1 MAIIYSYPQAIPK
14 ASDFIIGTVTYDAS
28 ATNPTREN
36 PTRQFKIADLA
47 ATLPGNQ
54 YTLTSAS
61 QGSSSL
67 IQLTDGAGALSG
79 TVNVTAGA
87 GITLQAST
95 ANNIVITNDGVA
107 SFTAAAT
114 TFINPGLAVVSG
126 VTSIAPYL
134 SATGTPGGANY
145 LRGDNTWSTP
155 VTTLDTTDGTFV
167 NLTPNTAST
176 GAVTVTADLSATGA
190 PGNSNYLRGD
200 NQWFTP
206 VNSLTTTDGTF
217 INLTPNTAATG
228 TVTVTADLSATG
240 SASNQTFLRGD
251 NQWAIPGGGGTVIG
265 TGTTGKVTKWKS
277 TSEIEDSIITEIGTT
292 ISVGGNFSTQG
303 AEINK
308 YLTDGAGNKGTDG
321 QLLSSTTVGAD
332 REIAWVDAP
341 ATGVVE
347 IIAGT
352 GIGIS
357 PDPGTGTV
365 TITNTLPVGGS
376 PVSGGGTA
384 NYGTKW
390 VNNSSVTTSPIL
402 FDNAAGAGAYMDL
415 GRLSNPDNGGQM
427 EVRAFSLSLYAQ
439 LLDENQ
445 SPGSTDYLLK
455 ATSSGVQWFDPS
467 AIYIKYTETSTV
479 NMDFVDTDVTL
490 GGGSSS
496 NTKAASQLAIK
507 SYVDS
512 TAAGSGSLIYQG
524 GYDASTN
531 TPDLTTSP
539 NSIKQGWTYAVTVA
553 GDASGFWSPTLG
565 IGDLII
571 ANQDNPTAATEWT
584 EVQSNIDVATAT
596 VLGIANFPTAGGLSV
611 TAGAVS
617 MPNTG
622 VTAAVYT
629 APTIT
634 IDAKGRITAAT
645 DNPLVGTV
653 TSVALAA
660 PSAFTVSG
668 SPITD
673 AGTLTLA
680 GAGSNTQ
687 FIDGTGSLQST
698 SALNPTLG
706 LVTDGTNVDMR
717 LEASGLLL
725 STVQFTA
732 GSAMEITQSS
742 GNNMLIDLDDSGV
755 TAGTYF
761 MPQIVVDA
769 KGRITSA
776 TPTSGITGGGTL
788 GKIPKFSATNSV
800 TDSIMTET
808 TGLITTA
815 GSIKPTSITDTN
827 NGIGTAGQ
835 VLSSTGSALDW
846 IDNTGEGYDFNSS
859 TAGNNVDLNLT
870 STSGTDDSTV
880 LFTAGSNMT
889 ITQSGG
895 ANVTFASE
903 EINEIAVTVQN
914 VGGNNKYFIDGAQQ
928 QSLELVAGFTYR
940 LDQSDSSNSTHP
952 LLFSTNPNN
961 SPSAPYTTGVTVVG
975 TPGSAGAYTQIIL
988 EQDTPKLYYY
998 CQNHANMGGEVID
1011 PRAADTFTSF
1021 TATDGTFVNL
1031 TPNTTQTGVVTLAGD
1046 LSATG
1051 TPGTGNFLR
1060 GDNTWASV
1068 PAAYTLNLTG
1078 NSGGPVTVPTGS
1090 TIDIE
1095 AAGGLDTAIVSSGTN
1110 RIATISPDYTTAA
1123 NIVLASAD
1131 GTSDTL
1137 VDADDI
1143 LFSNGNTVKH
1153 ANLSQIKSYVGG
1165 VNASLAKNDYT
1176 SNGTQTDFVL
1186 SNAPFS
1192 RLFTNVFINGVYQEK
1207 ETYTVTGTTL
1217 AFLTAPPTG
1226 LSIEVITTV
1235 ASSVVPGANSLTNYQ
1250 TTGDGTTIAFNLPAS
1265 PANINFTNVY
1275 INGVYQNK
1283 TTYNVAGSTLS
1294 FTAGAPATG
1303 DLIEVM
1309 IITSASLVQFDP
1321 QNYTTSTISAST
1333 TAVKNTLYVFTA
1345 DLTLTLPATPSDGDS
1360 IKISNL
1366 SAVATC
1372 ILARNGS
1379 LIMGNA
1385 TDLTLNNA
1393 VASFELIYSGA
1404 TKGWVIIG
1412 PQ

>member
-1 MAIIYSYPQAIPK
+1 MAIIYTYPVATPK
-14 ASDFIIGTVTYDAS
+14 GSDYLIGTVTYDAS

-36 PTRQFKIADLA
+36 PTRQFRIADLA
-47 ATLPGNQ
+47 AVLPGNNF
-54 YTLTSAS
+54 TLSSIA
-61 QGSSSL
+61 QGNGST
-67 IQLTDGAGALSG
+67 IQLIDGSGALAG
-79 TVNVTAGA
+79 TVAITAGT
-87 GITLQAST
+87 GISLTNST
-95 ANNIVITNDGVA
+95 ANNIVIDNVGLTGITPID
-107 SFTAAAT
+107 S
-114 TFINPGLAVVSG
+114 TFITLNETAGANNTINLEAL
-126 VTSIAPYL
+126 L
-134 SATGTPGGANY
+134 SATGTPSATNF
-145 LRGDNTWSTP
+145 LRGDNAWIEP
-155 VTTLDTTDGTFV
+155 VNTLTTTDGTFV
-167 NLTPNTAST
+167 NLTPNAAST
-176 GAVTVTADLSATGA
+176 GAVTVTADLSATGTA
-190 PGNSNYLRGD
+190 GTSNYLRGD

-206 VNSLTTTDGTF
+206 VNSLTTTDGTY

-265 TGTTGKVTKWKS
+265 TGTAGKLTKWIA
-277 TSEIEDSIITEIGTT
+277 TSEVGDSIITELGTT
-292 ISVGGNFSTQG
+292 ISVAGNFSTQG

-321 QLLSSTTVGAD
+321 QLLSSTTVGGD
-332 REIAWVDAP
+332 KEISWIDAP
-341 ATGVVE
+341 ASGVATINTNTPNQLGITNGSGPTTTLDIAIQSITGS
-347 IIAGT
+347 GT
-352 GIGIS
+352 TALTTTADIVTYVTNLNYGAVDS
-357 PDPGTGTV
+357 VTSADTD
-365 TITNTLPVGGS
+365 TITI
-376 PVSGGGTA
+376 GGTTA
-384 NYGTKW
+384 NPTIDTNTAAPITSGLNLATGGDIVTY
-390 VNNSSVTTSPIL
+390 VTTNINDRIRNIVDPTGAQ
-402 FDNAAGAGAYMDL
+402 DAA
-415 GRLSNPDNGGQM
+415 
-427 EVRAFSLSLYAQ
+427 
-439 LLDENQ
+439 
-445 SPGSTDYLLK
+445 
-455 ATSSGVQWFDPS
+455 
-467 AIYIKYTETSTV
+467 
-479 NMDFVDTDVTL
+479 
-490 GGGSSS
+490 
-496 NTKAASQLAIK
+496 TKN
-507 SYVDS
+507 YVDQNVV
-512 TAAGSGSLIYQG
+512 GSLVFQG
-524 GYDASTN
+524 GYNASTN
-531 TPDLTTSP
+531 APDLTTSP
-539 NSIKQGWTYAVTVA
+539 NSIKKGWTYAVTVA
-553 GDASGFWSPTLG
+553 GDASGFWIPTLN
-565 IGDLII
+565 IGDLVI
-571 ANQDNPTAATEWT
+571 ANIDNPTSISDWT
-584 EVQSNIDVATAT
+584 EVQGNIDVATDT
-596 VLGIANFPTAGGLSV
+596 VKGIASFPTAGGLSV
-611 TAGAVS
+611 STGEVS
-617 MPNTG
+617 LPNTG
-622 VTAAVYT
+622 VTAASYT
-629 APTIT
+629 APFLT
-634 IDAKGRITAAT
+634 IDAKGRITSAT
-645 DNPLVGTV
+645 DNPAVGTV

-660 PSAFTVSG
+660 PSAFTVTG
-668 SPITD
+668 SPITNS
-673 AGTLTLA
+673 GTLTLA
-680 GAGSNTQ
+680 GAGTNTQ
-687 FIDGTGSLQST
+687 FIDGTGALQST

-706 LVTDGTNVDMR
+706 VVTDGSNVDMR
-717 LEASGLLL
+717 LEAGGLLL

-788 GKIPKFSATNSV
+788 GKIPKFSATSSI

-827 NGIGTAGQ
+827 NGIGTVGQ

-880 LFTAGSNMT
+880 LFTAGGNMT

-903 EINEIAVTVQN
+903 EINEIAVTVQS

-1011 PRAADTFTSF
+1011 PRATSADSF
-1021 TATDGTFVNL
+1021 TATSGTFINF
-1031 TPNTTQTGVVTLAGD
+1031 TPTTTQTGAVTLTGD

-1095 AAGGLDTAIVSSGTN
+1095 AAAGLDTAIVSSGTN

-1165 VNASLAKNDYT
+1165 VNASLAKDDYT

-1192 RLFTNVFINGVYQEK
+1192 RLYTNVFINGVYQEK

-1235 ASSVVPGANSLTNYQ
+1235 ANNTVPGANSLTNYQ

-1283 TTYNVAGSTLS
+1283 TTYNIAGSTLS

-1372 ILARNGS
+1372 VLARNGS
-1379 LIMGNA
+1379 LIMGSA

>member
-1 MAIIYSYPQAIPK
+1 MAIIYTYPVATPK
-14 ASDFIIGTVTYDAS
+14 GSDYLIGTVTYDAS
-28 ATNPTREN
+28 AANPTREN
-36 PTRQFKIADLA
+36 PTRQFRIADLA
-47 ATLPGNQ
+47 AVLPGNNF
-54 YTLTSAS
+54 TLSSIA
-61 QGSSSL
+61 QGNGST
-67 IQLTDGAGALSG
+67 IQLIDGSGALAG
-79 TVNVTAGA
+79 TVSVTAGI
-87 GITLQAST
+87 GISLTNST
-95 ANNIVITNDGVA
+95 ANNIIIDNAGLAGITPID
-107 SFTAAAT
+107 S
-114 TFINPGLAVVSG
+114 TFITLTETAGANNTINLEAL
-126 VTSIAPYL
+126 L
-134 SATGTPGGANY
+134 SATGTPSATNF
-145 LRGDNTWSTP
+145 LRGDNSWVEP
-155 VTTLDTTDGTFV
+155 VNTLTTTDGTFV
-167 NLTPNTAST
+167 NLTPNAAST
-176 GAVTVTADLSATGA
+176 GAVTVTADLSATGTA
-190 PGNSNYLRGD
+190 GTSNYLRGD

-206 VNSLTTTDGTF
+206 VNSLTTTDGTY

-251 NQWAIPGGGGTVIG
+251 NIWATPGGGGTVIG
-265 TGTTGKVTKWKS
+265 TGTAGKLTKWIA
-277 TSEIEDSIITEIGTT
+277 TSEIGDSIITEIGTT
-292 ISVGGNFSTQG
+292 ISVAGNFSTQG

-321 QLLSSTTVGAD
+321 QLLSSTTVGGD
-332 REIAWVDAP
+332 KEISWIDAP
-341 ATGVVE
+341 ASGVVT
-347 IIAGT
+347 INTNTPNQLGLTNASGPTTTLSIATQSITGAGT
-352 GIGIS
+352 TS
-357 PDPGTGTV
+357 LATGGDIVSYIASLGYGGVDSVTSGNV
-365 TITNTLPVGGS
+365 NTITI
-376 PVSGGGTA
+376 GGTTTDPTIAA
-384 NYGTKW
+384 NTATIAAAETKLATGGDI
-390 VNNSSVTTSPIL
+390 VTYVTTNINDRIRNIVDPTGAQ
-402 FDNAAGAGAYMDL
+402 DAA
-415 GRLSNPDNGGQM
+415 
-427 EVRAFSLSLYAQ
+427 
-439 LLDENQ
+439 
-445 SPGSTDYLLK
+445 
-455 ATSSGVQWFDPS
+455 
-467 AIYIKYTETSTV
+467 
-479 NMDFVDTDVTL
+479 
-490 GGGSSS
+490 
-496 NTKAASQLAIK
+496 TKN
-507 SYVDS
+507 YVDQNIV
-512 TAAGSGSLIYQG
+512 GSLVFQG
-524 GYDASTN
+524 GYNASTN

-539 NSIKQGWTYAVTVA
+539 NSIKKGWAYAVTVA
-553 GDASGFWSPTLG
+553 GDASGFWNPTLN
-565 IGDLII
+565 IGDLVI
-571 ANQDNPTAATEWT
+571 ANIDNPTSISDWT
-584 EVQSNIDVATAT
+584 EVQGNIDVATDT
-596 VLGIANFPTAGGLSV
+596 VKGIASFPTAGGLSV
-611 TAGAVS
+611 STGEVS
-617 MPNTG
+617 LPNTG
-622 VTAAVYT
+622 VTAASYT
-629 APTIT
+629 APFLT
-634 IDAKGRITAAT
+634 IDAKGRITSAT
-645 DNPLVGTV
+645 DNPAVGTV

-660 PSAFTVSG
+660 PSAFTVTG
-668 SPITD
+668 SPVTNS
-673 AGTLTLA
+673 GTLTLA
-680 GAGSNTQ
+680 GAGTNTQ
-687 FIDGTGSLQST
+687 FIDGTGALQST

-706 LVTDGTNVDMR
+706 VVTDGSNVDMK
-717 LEASGLLL
+717 LEAGGLLL

-742 GNNMLIDLDDSGV
+742 GDNMLIDLDDTGV

-761 MPQIVVDA
+761 APSITIDA

-776 TPTSGITGGGTL
+776 SPTGTITGGGTL

-800 TDSIMTET
+800 ADSIMTET

-827 NGIGTAGQ
+827 NGIGTVGQ

-880 LFTAGSNMT
+880 LFTAGGNMT

-928 QSLELVAGFTYR
+928 QSLELVSGFTYR

-1011 PRAADTFTSF
+1011 PRATSADSF
-1021 TATDGTFVNL
+1021 TATSGTFINF
-1031 TPNTTQTGVVTLAGD
+1031 TPTTTQTGAVTLTGD

-1095 AAGGLDTAIVSSGTN
+1095 AAGGLDTAIISSGTN

-1165 VNASLAKNDYT
+1165 VNASLAKDDYT

-1192 RLFTNVFINGVYQEK
+1192 RLYTNVFINGVYQEK

-1235 ASSVVPGANSLTNYQ
+1235 ANNIVPGANSLTNYQ

-1283 TTYNVAGSTLS
+1283 TTYNIAGSTLS

-1321 QNYTTSTISAST
+1321 QNYTTSTISSST

-1345 DLTLTLPATPSDGDS
+1345 NLTLTLPATPADGDS

-1379 LIMGNA
+1379 LIMGSA
-1385 TDLTLNNA
+1385 TNLTLNNA

>member
-1 MAIIYSYPQAIPK
+1 MAIIYTYPVATPK
-14 ASDFIIGTVTYDAS
+14 GSDYLIGTVTYDAS

-36 PTRQFKIADLA
+36 PTRQFRIADLA
-47 ATLPGNQ
+47 AVLPGNNF
-54 YTLTSAS
+54 TLSSIA
-61 QGSSSL
+61 QGNGST
-67 IQLTDGAGALSG
+67 IQLIDGSGALAG
-79 TVNVTAGA
+79 TVAITAGT
-87 GITLQAST
+87 GISLTNST
-95 ANNIVITNDGVA
+95 ANNIVIDNVGLTGITPID
-107 SFTAAAT
+107 S
-114 TFINPGLAVVSG
+114 TFITLNETAGANNTINLEAL
-126 VTSIAPYL
+126 L
-134 SATGTPGGANY
+134 SATGTPSATNF
-145 LRGDNTWSTP
+145 LRGDNAWVEP
-155 VTTLDTTDGTFV
+155 VNTLTTTDGTFV
-167 NLTPNTAST
+167 NLTPNAAST
-176 GAVTVTADLSATGA
+176 GAVTVTADLSATGTA
-190 PGNSNYLRGD
+190 GTSNYLRGD

-206 VNSLTTTDGTF
+206 VNSLTTTDGTY

-265 TGTTGKVTKWKS
+265 TGTAGKLTKWIA
-277 TSEIEDSIITEIGTT
+277 TSEVGDSIITELGTT
-292 ISVGGNFSTQG
+292 ISVAGNFSTQG

-321 QLLSSTTVGAD
+321 QLLSSTTVGGD
-332 REIAWVDAP
+332 KEISWIDA
-341 ATGVVE
+341 
-347 IIAGT
+347 
-352 GIGIS
+352 
-357 PDPGTGTV
+357 
-365 TITNTLPVGGS
+365 
-376 PVSGGGTA
+376 PVSGVATINTNTPNQLGITNGSGPTTTLDIAIQSITGSGTTALTTTADIVTYVTNLNYGVVDSITSTDTDTITIGGTTA
-384 NYGTKW
+384 NPTIDTNTAAPVASGLNLATGGDIVTY
-390 VNNSSVTTSPIL
+390 VTTNINDRIRNIVDPTGAQ
-402 FDNAAGAGAYMDL
+402 DAA
-415 GRLSNPDNGGQM
+415 
-427 EVRAFSLSLYAQ
+427 
-439 LLDENQ
+439 
-445 SPGSTDYLLK
+445 
-455 ATSSGVQWFDPS
+455 
-467 AIYIKYTETSTV
+467 
-479 NMDFVDTDVTL
+479 
-490 GGGSSS
+490 
-496 NTKAASQLAIK
+496 TKN
-507 SYVDS
+507 YVDQNVV
-512 TAAGSGSLIYQG
+512 GSLVFQG
-524 GYDASTN
+524 GYNASTN
-531 TPDLTTSP
+531 VPDLTTSP
-539 NSIKQGWTYAVTVA
+539 NSIKKGWTYAVTVA
-553 GDASGFWSPTLG
+553 GDASGFWIPTLN
-565 IGDLII
+565 IGDLVI
-571 ANQDNPTAATEWT
+571 ANIDNPTSISDWT
-584 EVQSNIDVATAT
+584 EVQGNIDVATDT
-596 VLGIANFPTAGGLSV
+596 VKGIASFPTAGGLSV
-611 TAGAVS
+611 STGEVS
-617 MPNTG
+617 LPNTG
-622 VTAAVYT
+622 VTAASYT

-680 GAGSNTQ
+680 GAGTNTQ
-687 FIDGTGSLQST
+687 FIDGTGALQST
-698 SALNPTLG
+698 SAISSTLAF
-706 LVTDGTNVDMR
+706 VTDVNNVD
-717 LEASGLLL
+717 LTSSSLGVVN
-725 STVQFTA
+725 STVQFTR
-732 GSAMEITQSS
+732 GSAMELTQSG
-742 GNNMLIDLDDSGV
+742 GNNMTIDLNDSGV
-755 TAGTYF
+755 SPNQYYYPIAIT
-761 MPQIVVDA
+761 VDV
-769 KGRITSA
+769 KGRITNV
-776 TPTSGITGGGTL
+776 IGGGSGLSGAGTT
-788 GKIPKFSATNSV
+788 GKITKWTGTNAIG
-800 TDSIMTET
+800 DSIMTET

-815 GSIKPTSITDTN
+815 GSIKPTSITDASNIT
-827 NGIGTAGQ
+827 GTANQ
-835 VLSSTGSALDW
+835 VLTSGAAGGTLTWATSS
-846 IDNTGEGYDFNSS
+846 GETYDFNSS

-870 STSGTDDSTV
+870 STSGADDSTV

-914 VGGNNKYFIDGAQQ
+914 VGGNTKYFIDGAQQ
-928 QSLELVAGFTYR
+928 QSLELVSGFTYR

-952 LLFSTNPNN
+952 LLFSTNPDN

-998 CQNHANMGGEVID
+998 CSNHSGMGGEVID

-1095 AAGGLDTAIVSSGTN
+1095 AAAGLDTAIVSSGTN

-1143 LFSNGNTVKH
+1143 LFSDGNTVKH
-1153 ANLSQIKSYVGG
+1153 ANLSQIKSYIGG
-1165 VNASLAKNDYT
+1165 VNASLVKDDFTTAGSATFNLT
-1176 SNGTQTDFVL
+1176 S
-1186 SNAPFS
+1186 APFD
-1192 RLFTNVFINGVYQEK
+1192 RLYTNVFINGVYQEK
-1207 ETYTVTGTTL
+1207 ETYTVTGT
-1217 AFLTAPPTG
+1217 ALTFTATPPSG

-1235 ASSVVPGANSLTNYQ
+1235 ANNIVPGANSLTNYQ

-1283 TTYNVAGSTLS
+1283 TTYNIAGSTLS

-1379 LIMGNA
+1379 LIMGSA

>member
-1 MAIIYSYPQAIPK
+1 MAIIYTYPVATPK
-14 ASDFIIGTVTYDAS
+14 GSDYLIGTVTYDAS

-36 PTRQFKIADLA
+36 PTRQFRIADLA
-47 ATLPGNQ
+47 AVLPGNNF
-54 YTLTSAS
+54 TLSSIA
-61 QGSSSL
+61 QGNGST
-67 IQLTDGAGALSG
+67 IQLIDGSGALAG
-79 TVNVTAGA
+79 TVAITAGT
-87 GITLQAST
+87 GISLTNST
-95 ANNIVITNDGVA
+95 ANNIVIDNVGLTGITPID
-107 SFTAAAT
+107 S
-114 TFINPGLAVVSG
+114 TFITLNETAGANNTINLEAL
-126 VTSIAPYL
+126 L
-134 SATGTPGGANY
+134 SATGTPSATNF
-145 LRGDNTWSTP
+145 LRGDNSWVEP
-155 VTTLDTTDGTFV
+155 VNTLTTTDGTFV

-176 GAVTVTADLSATGA
+176 GAVTVTADLSATGTA
-190 PGNSNYLRGD
+190 GTSNYLRGD

-206 VNSLTTTDGTF
+206 VNSLTTTDGTY

-265 TGTTGKVTKWKS
+265 TGTVGKLTKWIA
-277 TSEIEDSIITEIGTT
+277 TSEVGDSIITELGTT
-292 ISVGGNFSTQG
+292 ISVAGNFSTQG

-321 QLLSSTTVGAD
+321 QLLSSTTVGGD
-332 REIAWVDAP
+332 KEISWIDAP
-341 ATGVVE
+341 ASGVATINTNTPNQLGITNGSGPTTTLDITIQSITGS
-347 IIAGT
+347 GT
-352 GIGIS
+352 TALTTTADIVTYVTNLNYGAVDS
-357 PDPGTGTV
+357 VTSADTN
-365 TITNTLPVGGS
+365 TITI
-376 PVSGGGTA
+376 GGTTA
-384 NYGTKW
+384 NPTIDTNTAAPVASGLNLATGGDIVTY
-390 VNNSSVTTSPIL
+390 VTTNINDRIRNIVDPTGAQ
-402 FDNAAGAGAYMDL
+402 DAA
-415 GRLSNPDNGGQM
+415 
-427 EVRAFSLSLYAQ
+427 
-439 LLDENQ
+439 
-445 SPGSTDYLLK
+445 
-455 ATSSGVQWFDPS
+455 
-467 AIYIKYTETSTV
+467 
-479 NMDFVDTDVTL
+479 
-490 GGGSSS
+490 
-496 NTKAASQLAIK
+496 TKN
-507 SYVDS
+507 YVDQNVV
-512 TAAGSGSLIYQG
+512 GSLVFQG
-524 GYDASTN
+524 GYNASTN
-531 TPDLTTSP
+531 APDLTTSP
-539 NSIKQGWTYAVTVA
+539 NSIKKGWAYAVTVA
-553 GDASGFWSPTLG
+553 GDASGFWNPTLN
-565 IGDLII
+565 IGDLVI
-571 ANQDNPTAATEWT
+571 ANIDNPTSISDWT
-584 EVQSNIDVATAT
+584 EVQGNIDVATDT
-596 VLGIANFPTAGGLSV
+596 VKGIASFPTAGGLSV
-611 TAGAVS
+611 STGEVS
-617 MPNTG
+617 LPNTG
-622 VTAAVYT
+622 VTAASYT
-629 APTIT
+629 APFLT
-634 IDAKGRITAAT
+634 IDAKGRITSAT
-645 DNPLVGTV
+645 DNPAVGTV

-660 PSAFTVSG
+660 PSAFTVTG
-668 SPITD
+668 SPITNS
-673 AGTLTLA
+673 GTLTLA
-680 GAGSNTQ
+680 GAGTNTQ
-687 FIDGTGSLQST
+687 FIDGTGALQST

-706 LVTDGTNVDMR
+706 VITDGSNVDMR
-717 LEASGLLL
+717 LEAGGLLL

-776 TPTSGITGGGTL
+776 TPTGGITGGGTL
-788 GKIPKFSATNSV
+788 GKIPVFIATNSIG
-800 TDSIMTET
+800 DSIMTET

-815 GSIKPTSITDTN
+815 GSIKPTSITDASNVT
-827 NGIGTAGQ
+827 GTANQ
-835 VLSSTGSALDW
+835 VLTSGAAGGTLTWATSS
-846 IDNTGEGYDFNSS
+846 GETYDLNSS
-859 TAGNNVDLNLT
+859 ASGNNVDLNLI

-889 ITQSGG
+889 ITESGG

-928 QSLELVAGFTYR
+928 QSLELVSGFTYR

-1011 PRAADTFTSF
+1011 PRATSADSF
-1021 TATDGTFVNL
+1021 TATSGTFINF
-1031 TPNTTQTGVVTLAGD
+1031 TPTTTQTGAVTLTGD

-1095 AAGGLDTAIVSSGTN
+1095 AAAGLDTAIVSSGTN

-1153 ANLSQIKSYVGG
+1153 ANLSQIKSYIGG
-1165 VNASLAKNDYT
+1165 VNASLAKDDYT

-1192 RLFTNVFINGVYQEK
+1192 RLYTNVFINGVYQEK

-1235 ASSVVPGANSLTNYQ
+1235 ANNTVPGANSLTNYQ

-1283 TTYNVAGSTLS
+1283 TTYNIAGSTLS

-1321 QNYTTSTISAST
+1321 QNYTTSTISSST

-1345 DLTLTLPATPSDGDS
+1345 NLTLTLPATPADGDS

-1379 LIMGNA
+1379 LIMGSA

>member
-1 MAIIYSYPQAIPK
+1 MAIIYTYPVATPK
-14 ASDFIIGTVTYDAS
+14 GSDYLIGTVTYDAS

-36 PTRQFKIADLA
+36 PTRQFRIADLA
-47 ATLPGNQ
+47 AVLPGNNF
-54 YTLTSAS
+54 TLSSIA
-61 QGSSSL
+61 QGNGST
-67 IQLTDGAGALSG
+67 IQLIDGSGALAG
-79 TVNVTAGA
+79 TVAITAGT
-87 GITLQAST
+87 GISLTNST
-95 ANNIVITNDGVA
+95 ANNIVIDNVGLTGITPID
-107 SFTAAAT
+107 S
-114 TFINPGLAVVSG
+114 TFITLNETAGANNTINLEAL
-126 VTSIAPYL
+126 L
-134 SATGTPGGANY
+134 SATGTPSATNF
-145 LRGDNTWSTP
+145 LRGDNAWIEP
-155 VTTLDTTDGTFV
+155 VNTLTTTDGTFV
-167 NLTPNTAST
+167 NLTPNAAST
-176 GAVTVTADLSATGA
+176 GAVTVTADLSATGTA
-190 PGNSNYLRGD
+190 GTSNYLRGD

-206 VNSLTTTDGTF
+206 VNSLTTTDGTY

-265 TGTTGKVTKWKS
+265 TGTAGKLTKWIA
-277 TSEIEDSIITEIGTT
+277 TSEVGDSIITELGTT
-292 ISVGGNFSTQG
+292 ISVAGNFSTQG

-321 QLLSSTTVGAD
+321 QLLSSTTVGGD
-332 REIAWVDAP
+332 KEISWIDA
-341 ATGVVE
+341 
-347 IIAGT
+347 
-352 GIGIS
+352 
-357 PDPGTGTV
+357 
-365 TITNTLPVGGS
+365 
-376 PVSGGGTA
+376 PVSGVATINTNTPNQLGITNGSGPTTTLDIAIQSITGSGTTALTTTADIVTYVTNLNYGAVDSVTSADTDTITIGGTTA
-384 NYGTKW
+384 NPTIDTNTAAPITSGLNLATGGDIVTY
-390 VNNSSVTTSPIL
+390 VTTNINDRIRNIVDPTGAQ
-402 FDNAAGAGAYMDL
+402 DAA
-415 GRLSNPDNGGQM
+415 
-427 EVRAFSLSLYAQ
+427 
-439 LLDENQ
+439 
-445 SPGSTDYLLK
+445 
-455 ATSSGVQWFDPS
+455 
-467 AIYIKYTETSTV
+467 
-479 NMDFVDTDVTL
+479 
-490 GGGSSS
+490 
-496 NTKAASQLAIK
+496 TKN
-507 SYVDS
+507 YVDQNIV
-512 TAAGSGSLIYQG
+512 GSLVFQG

-539 NSIKQGWTYAVTVA
+539 NSIKKGWTYAVTVA
-553 GDASGFWSPTLG
+553 GDASGFWIPTLN
-565 IGDLII
+565 IGDLVI
-571 ANQDNPTAATEWT
+571 ANIDNPTSISDWT
-584 EVQSNIDVATAT
+584 EVQGNIDVATDT
-596 VLGIANFPTAGGLSV
+596 VKGIASFPTAGGLSV
-611 TAGAVS
+611 STGEVS
-617 MPNTG
+617 LPNTG
-622 VTAAVYT
+622 VTAASYT
-629 APTIT
+629 APFLT
-634 IDAKGRITAAT
+634 IDAKGRITSAT
-645 DNPLVGTV
+645 DNPAVGTV

-660 PSAFTVSG
+660 PSAFTVTG
-668 SPITD
+668 SPITNS
-673 AGTLTLA
+673 GTLTLA
-680 GAGSNTQ
+680 GAGTNTQ
-687 FIDGTGSLQST
+687 FIDGTGALQST

-706 LVTDGTNVDMR
+706 VVTDGSNVDMR
-717 LEASGLLL
+717 LEAGGLLL

-788 GKIPKFSATNSV
+788 GKIPKFSATSSI

-827 NGIGTAGQ
+827 NGIGTVGQ

-880 LFTAGSNMT
+880 LFTAGGNMT

-903 EINEIAVTVQN
+903 EINEIAVTVQS

-1011 PRAADTFTSF
+1011 PRATSADSF
-1021 TATDGTFVNL
+1021 TATSGTFINF
-1031 TPNTTQTGVVTLAGD
+1031 TPTTTQTGAVTLTGD

-1095 AAGGLDTAIVSSGTN
+1095 AAGGLDTAIISSGTN

-1165 VNASLAKNDYT
+1165 VNASLAKDDYT

-1192 RLFTNVFINGVYQEK
+1192 RLYTNVFINGVYQEK

-1235 ASSVVPGANSLTNYQ
+1235 ANNIVPGANSLTNYQ

-1283 TTYNVAGSTLS
+1283 TTYNIAGSTLS

-1366 SAVATC
+1366 STVATC

-1379 LIMGNA
+1379 LIMGSA

>member
-1 MAIIYSYPQAIPK
+1 MAIIYSYPIETNIQATDLLVGTSTIVESGVQRNVTRSFSVGGL
-14 ASDFIIGTVTYDAS
+14 AAFINTDLLNAVTSITFTAPLTGGTITTTGTVGITQS
-28 ATNPTREN
+28 GVTTNGYLSSVDWNTFNNKFNPPTGVQN
-36 PTRQFKIADLA
+36 TIPLFTTQT
-47 ATLPGNQ
+47 TL
-54 YTLTSAS
+54 
-61 QGSSSL
+61 GSSSL
-67 IQLTDGAGALSG
+67 TEPAGNYIYSNKHFSPLTDNTWDLGTSTVSSRWKNIYSSATVYSANLNISGYLNTATGDGSPGQVLESQGAGQPVRWVDKTGGDVTAVTSSTVAQLTVANSTGPIPSLSIVTSPVVTGGTALATGNEIFNFVDSNYSNGTVTSIGMTVPTAFAVTPATITTNGTFAISASGNNNQVILGDGTLGTLTSG
-79 TVNVTAGA
+79 TVTSVDFTSDIGAFAVGGNPIVNGGTLTLNLTGGTTGQFLRQDGTWATVGGGSGTVTGTGVVNNIPLWTGTSVIGGSLLSQDAAATLVTNLGSFKTASITDSAGLTGTSGQVLTAGA
-87 GITLQAST
+87 G
-95 ANNIVITNDGVA
+95 
-107 SFTAAAT
+107 
-114 TFINPGLAVVSG
+114 
-126 VTSIAPYL
+126 
-134 SATGTPGGANY
+134 
-145 LRGDNTWSTP
+145 
-155 VTTLDTTDGTFV
+155 
-167 NLTPNTAST
+167 
-176 GAVTVTADLSATGA
+176 GAVTWGTGA
-190 PGNSNYLRGD
+190 SSYTK
-200 NQWFTP
+200 W
-206 VNSLTTTDGTF
+206 VLTGQSGSQDITDGNTVLF
-217 INLTPNTAATG
+217 TSGNTAITTAVAATDTLTVTSTAYTGGVNIGHVPAGGDSTKYLDGAGNWQTTPTG
-228 TVTVTADLSATG
+228 TVTNVTSATPNLLTIADGTTTPAITAVTSGGVSSVSTSLATG
-240 SASNQTFLRGD
+240 SQIQTAIDAALVGFLEFKGGF
-251 NQWAIPGGGGTVIG
+251 NATTGAIVGGGNL
-265 TGTTGKVTKWKS
+265 TTGATRVA
-277 TSEIEDSIITEIGTT
+277 IA
-292 ISVGGNFSTQG
+292 VG
-303 AEINK
+303 
-308 YLTDGAGNKGTDG
+308 
-321 QLLSSTTVGAD
+321 
-332 REIAWVDAP
+332 
-341 ATGVVE
+341 
-347 IIAGT
+347 
-352 GIGIS
+352 
-357 PDPGTGTV
+357 
-365 TITNTLPVGGS
+365 
-376 PVSGGGTA
+376 
-384 NYGTKW
+384 
-390 VNNSSVTTSPIL
+390 
-402 FDNAAGAGAYMDL
+402 
-415 GRLSNPDNGGQM
+415 
-427 EVRAFSLSLYAQ
+427 
-439 LLDENQ
+439 
-445 SPGSTDYLLK
+445 
-455 ATSSGVQWFDPS
+455 
-467 AIYIKYTETSTV
+467 
-479 NMDFVDTDVTL
+479 DF
-490 GGGSSS
+490 
-496 NTKAASQLAIK
+496 
-507 SYVDS
+507 YV
-512 TAAGSGSLIYQG
+512 
-524 GYDASTN
+524 
-531 TPDLTTSP
+531 
-539 NSIKQGWTYAVTVA
+539 VTVA
-553 GDASGFWSPTLG
+553 GDFYGDVTEPLD
-565 IGDLII
+565 IGDQVICQTVAVAGASVI
-571 ANQDNPTAATEWT
+571 GDWVK
-584 EVQSNIDVATAT
+584 VQENIGVATAT
-596 VLGIANFPTAGGLSV
+596 TLGIASYPLGGGLAINAAGQVSV
-611 TAGAVS
+611 GSAAGS
-617 MPNTG
+617 
-622 VTAAVYT
+622 
-629 APTIT
+629 
-634 IDAKGRITAAT
+634 
-645 DNPLVGTV
+645 
-653 TSVALAA
+653 
-660 PSAFTVSG
+660 
-668 SPITD
+668 
-673 AGTLTLA
+673 TLA
-680 GAGSNTQ
+680 
-687 FIDGTGSLQST
+687 F
-698 SALNPTLG
+698 
-706 LVTDGTNVDMR
+706 VTDGNNVDMTSSS
-717 LEASGLLL
+717 LGLLN
-725 STVQFTA
+725 STVQFTR
-732 GSAMEITQSS
+732 GSAMELTQAS
-742 GNNMLIDLDDSGV
+742 GNNMTIDLNNSGV

-761 MPQIVVDA
+761 MPNIVVDA

-903 EINEIAVTVQN
+903 EINEIAVTVQS

-1011 PRAADTFTSF
+1011 PRATSADSF
-1021 TATDGTFVNL
+1021 TATSGTFINF
-1031 TPNTTQTGVVTLAGD
+1031 TPTTTQTGAVTLTGD

-1095 AAGGLDTAIVSSGTN
+1095 AAAGLDTAIVSSGTN

-1165 VNASLAKNDYT
+1165 VNASLAKDDYT

-1192 RLFTNVFINGVYQEK
+1192 RLYTNVFINGVYQEK

-1235 ASSVVPGANSLTNYQ
+1235 ANNIVPGANSLTNYQ
-1250 TTGDGTTIAFNLPAS
+1250 TTGDGTTIAFNLPAA

-1283 TTYNVAGSTLS
+1283 TTYNIAGSTLS

-1385 TDLTLNNA
+1385 TDLTLDNA